1 LPFLLAALFV
11 QGLAGHLRRLKRYVG
26 IINLGAGALLVLMG
40 VMVYAGTFLRLATL
54 FRPAI

>member
-26 IINLGAGALLVLMG
+26 IINLVVGALLVLMG
-40 VMVYAGTFLRLATL
+40 RDGHPLAS
-54 FRPAI
+54 